1 MNVRARTVRY
11 AALLSS
17 TSATTAQASS
27 SNSRM
32 RVARPAGAAVRALF
46 DVGTR
51 FKDVPAPA
59 GSCDVIYDQAVTA
72 SSSRFSD
79 PPQGSV
85 SPELS
90 FDRSAQR
97 RRIYRYSYFC
107 SYLISSDQCNTQ
119 SLPNAYCRSTDR
131 VSLGAA
137 LQ

>member
-1 MNVRARTVRY
+1 MRARTVRY

-17 TSATTAQASS
+17 TSATTAQASL
-27 SNSRM
+27 SNSWM

-51 FKDVPAPA
+51 FKDVPVSA

-79 PPQGSV
+79 PPRGSV
-85 SPELS
+85 SPKLS
-90 FDRSAQR
+90 FVPSSNLQIDHRYAFVPSRVITFRGHNAHWRSATP
-97 RRIYRYSYFC
+97 
-107 SYLISSDQCNTQ
+107 SSLRT
-119 SLPNAYCRSTDR
+119 
-131 VSLGAA
+131 V

>member
-17 TSATTAQASS
+17 TSATTAQSLL
-27 SNSRM
+27 SNSWM
-32 RVARPAGAAVRALF
+32 RVARPVGAAVRAFF

-79 PPQGSV
+79 PTQGSV
-85 SPELS
+85 PPELS
-90 FDRSAQR
+90 ISRSAGLR
-97 RRIYRYSYFC
+97 LVC
-107 SYLISSDQCNTQ
+107 SRAHCILHRQ
-119 SLPNAYCRSTDR
+119 LPHA
-131 VSLGAA
+131 V
-137 LQ
+137 QP